1 MAAQR
6 EIDADQAVQVVLD
19 AWGALRTSPA
29 SRPLSTDF
37 KALFEKMQAYRTAKS
52 VADNSRAH
60 HKLTVREAAAERAA
74 KREFLDAYRRFYGIA
89 EKDPIDG

>member
-37 KALFEKMQAYRTAKS
+37 KALFEKMQIYRNAKN
-52 VADNSRAH
+52 VADNSRAY
-60 HKLTVREAAAERAA
+60 HKLTDQEALQEQRTRR
-74 KREFLDAYRRFYGIA
+74 KFLDAYREFY
-89 EKDPIDG
+89 EVRE

>member
-6 EIDADQAVQVVLD
+6 EIDADQAVQDVLD

-29 SRPLSTDF
+29 SRPLSSDF

-52 VADNSRAH
+52 VADNHREH
-60 HKLTVREAAAERAA
+60 HMLTEQEAAEERAT
-74 KREFLDAYRRFYGIA
+74 KKVFLDAYREFYEIR
-89 EKDPIDG
+89 D